1 MREPYLVSFP
11 WYRQTPYPNTSIS
24 PRKSMSI
31 NLVILGISENLAIL
45 EMRIYKLTL
54 LFMYVFMFRL
64 STYMLFLF
72 VIDFIFT
79 GVSAIAGTLIL
90 GFIRYVYNR
99 QRTMSRQVCG
109 RFIFLP
115 RWLHRYTSLCV
126 QWGLSCSLPLRWDI
140 SQPPQHM
147 LPEQPRFYSCKY
159 SYFEGYVQEI
169 SANNNLSPWQFNIF
183 YNVLLVVDAVCCN
196 SSTCF
201 FAWVVS
207 IISR

>member
-11 WYRQTPYPNTSIS
+11 WYRQTPYPNTSVS

-115 RWLHRYTSLCV
+115 R
-126 QWGLSCSLPLRWDI
+126 
-140 SQPPQHM
+140 
-147 LPEQPRFYSCKY
+147 
-159 SYFEGYVQEI
+159 
-169 SANNNLSPWQFNIF
+169 
-183 YNVLLVVDAVCCN
+183 
-196 SSTCF
+196 
-201 FAWVVS
+201 
-207 IISR
+207 

>member
-72 VIDFIFT
+72 VIDFYFYK
-79 GVSAIAGTLIL
+79 GVCYYRQPHTWFHTLCL
-90 GFIRYVYNR
+90 
-99 QRTMSRQVCG
+99 Q
-109 RFIFLP
+109 
-115 RWLHRYTSLCV
+115 
-126 QWGLSCSLPLRWDI
+126 
-140 SQPPQHM
+140 
-147 LPEQPRFYSCKY
+147 
-159 SYFEGYVQEI
+159 
-169 SANNNLSPWQFNIF
+169 
-183 YNVLLVVDAVCCN
+183 
-196 SSTCF
+196 
-201 FAWVVS
+201 
-207 IISR
+207 

>member
-72 VIDFIFT
+72 VIDFLFLQRSLLLQATSYLVSHVMFT
-79 GVSAIAGTLIL
+79 IGSGQSPDKFVEDLFFVRDDYIVIL
-90 GFIRYVYNR
+90 RFVFNEAYHVVCLSVETYRSHHSICFLNSHVFTVANIVILRDMCKRYPQTTILALDSLTFFI
-99 QRTMSRQVCG
+99 MSCW
-109 RFIFLP
+109 
-115 RWLHRYTSLCV
+115 WLTLCV
-126 QWGLSCSLPLRWDI
+126 VI
-140 SQPPQHM
+140 
-147 LPEQPRFYSCKY
+147 
-159 SYFEGYVQEI
+159 
-169 SANNNLSPWQFNIF
+169 
-183 YNVLLVVDAVCCN
+183 VLCALG
-196 SSTCF
+196 SKLY
-201 FAWVVS
+201 
-207 IISR
+207 